1 MNSFEVIQKYLPRA
15 VDKYFVEDS
24 KTAILENGSKFID
37 VNFNETG
44 YVKIASMLMDGLSDY
59 YKVQEADYSANG
71 AGYSNY
77 EGNVA
82 AGSRSG
88 FQVGGMDVTWEIYK
102 LQYCRGKQFQIDYIS
117 NEETAQIIIGAAI
130 EEFHRV
136 KVIPEVDA
144 SRFSLIADT
153 TSATLGNR
161 LVETVGTEI
170 TDKDDST
177 GIIHRFNAG
186 FEWLTQHEVPSE
198 MQILFVSPEVMTLIR
213 NTKELYKR
221 ITQDDY
227 KNGNGV
233 TFTIDK
239 YEGRPIIEVQSS
251 RFFTDI
257 LMTQNGYRASSASK
271 AINYMI
277 CSAKAVVPI
286 RKIEYSNLFGP
297 EMVTTF
303 HGYIFNYQLYHGVVI
318 PKNKLVGCYVSVSST
333 AAAAVSTN
341 VLNVDLRE
349 GVSSNGWKLN
359 AFFTMPAGL
368 RGTVV
373 YAETAYTVGNQI
385 ALDSA
390 NKIAVNEEKIDTSKT
405 SYYFALVDSKGVV
418 IAATKDAITLPK
430 KA

>member
-15 VDKYFVEDS
+15 VDKYFAEDS

-37 VNFNETG
+37 VNFNEAG

-59 YKVQEADYSANG
+59 YRTQEGDYSANG
-71 AGYSNY
+71 TGYANY

-82 AGSRSG
+82 AGSRGG
-88 FQVGGMDVTWEIYK
+88 FEVGGMDVTWEIYK
-102 LQYCRGKQFQIDYIS
+102 LQYCRGRQFQIDYIS
-117 NEETAQIIIGAAI
+117 NEETAQIIIGAAV

-136 KVIPEVDA
+136 KVIPEVDET
-144 SRFSLIADT
+144 RFSLIADT
-153 TSATLGNR
+153 TSTTLGNR
-161 LVETVGTEI
+161 LVEAIGTDL

-177 GIIHRFNAG
+177 GVIHRFNDG
-186 FEWLTQHEVPSE
+186 FKWLTEHEVPTD
-198 MQILFVSPEVMTLIR
+198 MQILFVSPDVMTLIR
-213 NTKELYKR
+213 NTKELYKKL
-221 ITQDDY
+221 TQDEY

-239 YEGRPIIEVQSS
+239 YEGRPIIEVPSS
-251 RFFTDI
+251 RFFTDVV
-257 LMTQNGYRASSASK
+257 TTNNGYRASSTSK
-271 AINYMI
+271 GINYMI

-286 RKIEYSNLFGP
+286 RKVEYSNIFGP
-297 EMVTTF
+297 EVVQEF
-303 HGYIFNYQLYHGVVI
+303 RGYKINYQLYHGVVI
-318 PKNKLVGCYVSVSST
+318 PKNKLVGCYVSIGST

-349 GVSSNGWKLN
+349 GASSNGWKLN

-373 YAETAYTVGNQI
+373 YADTAYTVGNQV

-390 NKIAVNEEKIDTSKT
+390 NKVAVNEEKIDATKT
-405 SYYFALVDSKGVV
+405 KYYFALVDSRGVV
-418 IAATKDAITLPK
+418 IAATKEAITLPK